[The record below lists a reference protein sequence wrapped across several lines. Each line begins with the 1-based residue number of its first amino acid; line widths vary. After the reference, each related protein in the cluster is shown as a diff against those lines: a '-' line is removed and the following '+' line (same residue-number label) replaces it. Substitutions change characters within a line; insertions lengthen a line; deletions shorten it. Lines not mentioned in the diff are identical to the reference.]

1 MNGHYPFELIPL
13 PYEYQALEPYID
25 MQTMEIH
32 HNKHLK
38 AYVDNLNSALKDY
51 PQYHCWSLEKLILNS
66 NCLPC
71 TICTAVKNNAGGVY
85 NHNFYFNIMGNKN
98 NEPTGKMSKAIT
110 NSFGTQEKFKEAFK
124 QAALTRFGSG
134 WAWLAV
140 DLNGKLKIV
149 STANQDTLLQKCL
162 SPILLIDVWEHAYY
176 LKYQNRR
183 AEYVDN
189 WFHVIDWEKVEYHMA
204 IKPAML

>member
-1 MNGHYPFELIPL
+1 LNGHYPFELIPL

-38 AYVDNLNSALKDY
+38 AYVDNLNAALKDC

-66 NCLPC
+66 NRLPC
-71 TICTAVKNNAGGVY
+71 TIRTAVKNNAGGVY
-85 NHNFYFNIMGNKN
+85 NHNFYFHIMGNKN
-98 NEPTGKMSKAIT
+98 NEPSGKMSKAIT
-110 NSFGTQEKFKEAFK
+110 NSFGTLEKFQEAFK
-124 QAALTRFGSG
+124 QAALARIGSG

-140 DLNGKLKIV
+140 ASNGKLKIV
-149 STANQDTLLQKCL
+149 STANQDTLLQTCL

-183 AEYVDN
+183 AEYIDN
-189 WFHVIDWEKVEYHMA
+189 WFHVIDWEKVEHPMA
-204 IKPAML
+204 VKPTML